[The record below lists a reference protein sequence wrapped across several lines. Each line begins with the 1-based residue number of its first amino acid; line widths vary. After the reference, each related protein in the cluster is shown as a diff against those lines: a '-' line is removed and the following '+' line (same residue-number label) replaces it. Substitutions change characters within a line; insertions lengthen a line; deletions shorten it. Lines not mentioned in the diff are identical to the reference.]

1 MNSIAVV
8 DDEPDIAEVLKRGLE
23 QNGFSVEAF
32 TDPESALRKFRPGAY
47 DMMIIDIRMPKLNG
61 FDLYRELRKKDG
73 KIKVVFL
80 TAFEIYY
87 DEFRK
92 MFPDRK
98 STRLNSSHE
107 WISYAVFCLK
117 KKKKNITKNN
127 TMYNEK
133 YV

>member
-92 MFPDRK
+92 MFPTIDVRAFIRK
-98 STRLNSSHE
+98 PVSISTLVTQVRSTLSESP
-107 WISYAVFCLK
+107 
-117 KKKKNITKNN
+117 
-127 TMYNEK
+127 
-133 YV
+133 